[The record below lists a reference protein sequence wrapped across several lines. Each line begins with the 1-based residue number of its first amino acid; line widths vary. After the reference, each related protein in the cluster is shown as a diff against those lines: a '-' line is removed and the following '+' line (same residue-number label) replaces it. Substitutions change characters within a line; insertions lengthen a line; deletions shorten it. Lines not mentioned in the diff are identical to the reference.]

1 MGFVAELDTSARR
14 GQQEEALT
22 VTFDDGASETM
33 RLHEYGRV
41 YAVPGLYEDVVQ
53 RQLEC
58 ASPSTLADALVAQ
71 VTAAGDSLDG
81 LSVLD
86 LGAGN
91 GVVAETLVE
100 RGVPAPF
107 VGLDN
112 EPEAR
117 LAADRDR
124 PGLYCDYF
132 VGGLEQAPLGAL
144 VADNGLNAMVGA
156 GALGLGH
163 IPPASFDAAWRAF
176 PAGSWLAITAGED
189 ILDAEGE
196 ELAEYVAALR
206 RGEHG
211 TEVLHLERFR
221 HRLRMSGDPIHY
233 YVLVARRTA

>member
-1 MGFVAELDTSARR
+1 MGFAAELDTSPDR
-14 GQQEEALT
+14 GQEDEALT
-22 VTFDDGASETM
+22 VTFDDGHSETM

-58 ASPSTLADALVAQ
+58 ASPSTLTDALVEQ
-71 VTAAGDSLDG
+71 VAAAGESLDA
-81 LSVLD
+81 LRVLD

-91 GVVAETLVE
+91 GVVAEHLVA

-112 EPEAR
+112 EPEAK

-124 PGLYCDYF
+124 PGLYADYF
-132 VGGLEQAPLGAL
+132 VGGLEEAPLREL
-144 VADNGLNAMVGA
+144 VREHGLNAMVGA

-163 IPPASFDAAWRAF
+163 IPPSSFDSAWGAF
-176 PAGSWLAITAGED
+176 PVGSWMAITAGED
-189 ILDAEGE
+189 IVDDEGH

-233 YVLVARRTA
+233 YVLVARRTG